1 MEGDIMGIDKIGPI
15 NNYNN
20 YNKINKKDS
29 LKDINTADS
38 VSISKEALNMAETS
52 KIMEIIKN
60 TPDVRIDRINE
71 VKAKL
76 DNPDYIDNAITE
88 SVAEKIMESLEI

>member
-1 MEGDIMGIDKIGPI
+1 MAIDKIGPI
-15 NNYNN
+15 NNYNE
-20 YNKINKKDS
+20 YKKINKKGPTS
-29 LKDINTADS
+29 KANLSDS
-38 VSISKEALNMAETS
+38 VSISKEAMNMAENS

-76 DNPDYIDNAITE
+76 NNPDYINTDIIDK
-88 SVAEKIMESLEI
+88 VAEKIIESL